1 MTSDENN
8 PFFSAGKEADLFH
21 EVEAAVKP
29 PAAFKRVSW
38 QAIARRLET
47 KGEYEDLLDY
57 LDERYGIV
65 G

>member
-1 MTSDENN
+1 MKIVDTHGTFDEVL
-8 PFFSAGKEADLFH
+8 AGSSEY
-21 EVEAAVKP
+21 V
-29 PAAFKRVSW
+29 

-57 LDERYGIV
+57 LDEKYGIV